1 MARPR
6 KTGLEYFPLDVD
18 FYNDL
23 KVRKLMRNYGGGKA
37 AFVYIAM
44 LCKIYESGYYM
55 VWDEDMSFSLS
66 EITGMKEGVIRECV
80 NYCVNVGLF
89 DKDIYDS
96 YRVLTSSGIQAR
108 YFTVVAKRRVHDM
121 SRLPYLL
128 VSATEI
134 GVSATEMQS
143 KNISASET
151 GVSVTETDVHVTVT
165 GISEA
170 ETPLNKSKVNNSSL
184 RSELLPSPTTPTRA
198 REDVTACVSTG
209 PPPTGGEKVEVR
221 EAVQWLKKQR
231 DWLLEM
237 QRMYGID
244 ATTLGKWLD
253 SFVNECNCRG
263 KQEHESLSDV
273 KQHFNDWLK
282 IKICQRR
289 KNTKKNGMNDTPNE
303 PPDYRKQW
311 IKCLAEL
318 CQSVSPEEEKQT
330 FSLMRFESFDPK
342 EGLLIVQVPTNE
354 VYEKLERDY
363 VSQLSKFI
371 AKYFGKA
378 RLGYRIIGSG

>member
-44 LCKIYESGYYM
+44 LCKIYASGYYM

-143 KNISASET
+143 KIISASET

-184 RSELLPSPTTPTRA
+184 RSELLSSPPSPTRA
-198 REDVTACVSTG
+198 RENVTACESTG

-221 EAVQWLKKQR
+221 ETVQWLKKQR
-231 DWLLEM
+231 DWLLQM
-237 QRMYGID
+237 QQLHGIH
-244 ATTLGKWLD
+244 ANTLMQWLD
-253 SFVNECNCRG
+253 MFVNECRCRG
-263 KQEHESLSDV
+263 KLEHESVPDV
-273 KQHFNDWLK
+273 MQHFNDWLK
-282 IKICQRR
+282 IKVGQS
-289 KNTKKNGMNDTPNE
+289 KKASGKAQGTSSPCE
-303 PPDYRKQW
+303 PPDWRKRWTQ
-311 IKCLAEL
+311 CLAEL
-318 CQSVSPEEEKQT
+318 CQSVSSEEAART
-330 FSLMRFESFDPK
+330 FSQMRYENFDQESRI
-342 EGLLIVQVPTNE
+342 LLVQVPTTE
-354 VYEKLERDY
+354 TYERLERSY
-363 VSQLSKFI
+363 VPVLEKFI
-371 AKYFGKA
+371 RKYFGKA
-378 RLGYRIIGSG
+378 SLQYRILEKK

>member
-184 RSELLPSPTTPTRA
+184 RSELLPSPTPPTRA

-209 PPPTGGEKVEVR
+209 PPPTGGEKVEVL
-221 EAVQWLKKQR
+221 EAVQWLK
-231 DWLLEM
+231 
-237 QRMYGID
+237 
-244 ATTLGKWLD
+244 
-253 SFVNECNCRG
+253 
-263 KQEHESLSDV
+263 
-273 KQHFNDWLK
+273 
-282 IKICQRR
+282 
-289 KNTKKNGMNDTPNE
+289 
-303 PPDYRKQW
+303 
-311 IKCLAEL
+311 
-318 CQSVSPEEEKQT
+318 
-330 FSLMRFESFDPK
+330 
-342 EGLLIVQVPTNE
+342 
-354 VYEKLERDY
+354 
-363 VSQLSKFI
+363 
-371 AKYFGKA
+371 
-378 RLGYRIIGSG
+378 